1 MNLRLPN
8 INAPTLDEQMQQL
21 RSYLFQVVEQINIE
35 TNSTKPITK
44 EDVEEIINNA
54 ISPLEKRIKRL
65 EVKLNEGE

>member
-8 INAPTLDEQMQQL
+8 LNAPTLDGQMQQL

-35 TNSTKPITK
+35 TNSTEPITK
-44 EDVEEIINNA
+44 EDVEGIINNA

>member
-1 MNLRLPN
+1 MNLRLPTL
-8 INAPTLDEQMQQL
+8 NAPTLDGQMQQL

-35 TNSTKPITK
+35 TNSTEPITK

-54 ISPLEKRIKRL
+54 ISPLEQRIKRL